1 MFAGQETC
9 QLRRLFVRGRSVISQ
24 ARTVSLNN
32 ILLRG
37 VCGWLPRCWVRRHD
51 CLLLTDLNLPQPRS
65 PFLLCHLSSSAA
77 ASRSSKWHSGW

>member
-37 VCGWLPRCWVRRHD
+37 VCGWLPRCWVRRYD
-51 CLLLTDLNLPQPRS
+51 CLLLADLNLP
-65 PFLLCHLSSSAA
+65 
-77 ASRSSKWHSGW
+77 